1 MAQGTH
7 QPAAWAT
14 YFAILALAAL
24 AIVVVT
30 GLYVFRFGTTLS
42 DSQEIWGQFGG
53 YFGGTLNPVL
63 SFGSLIAI
71 LITVGLQSRQL
82 QLSATELALTRQELK
97 RTADAAA
104 DQAAFYRRAERR
116 TDIYRL
122 IETLAT
128 RINKHFN
135 ENRLDENR
143 SLHWFVTDNTDPDAK
158 VAIDGILNAYGNES
172 TKTHKAIKWVEL
184 DLQRLA
190 HYTAQYEES
199 SDTRQLNTPLREFY
213 RVEFGGMVNLLH
225 HYSIIAADVH
235 DFYCK

>member
-128 RINKHFN
+128 RIHKHFN
-135 ENRLDENR
+135 ENGP
-143 SLHWFVTDNTDPDAK
+143 FVTDNTDPDAK
-158 VAIDGILNAYGNES
+158 VDIDGILNAYGNES

-184 DLQRLA
+184 HLQRLA
-190 HYTAQYEES
+190 HYIAQYEES

-213 RVEFGGMVNLLH
+213 RCEFGGMVNLLH
-225 HYSIIAADVH
+225 HRSIIAADVH